1 MISVCFVC
9 LGNIC
14 RSPTAEGVMLK
25 KLEEQDLHETIR
37 IDSAGTSAYH
47 VGEKADARSREC
59 ALKRGYQLP
68 SRARQL
74 TNKDIQDFD
83 YIIAMDMSNKDNI
96 EKDCTSEEQ
105 RSKIYMFRQF
115 EEGMDSTSNVPDP
128 YYGGTSGFDNVL
140 DICERGCEGLIRF
153 LKERHMNK

>member
-25 KLEEQDLHETIR
+25 KLKDHNLQDVIA

-47 VGEKADARSREC
+47 VGERADARSREC
-59 ALKRGYQLP
+59 AQKRGYELQ
-68 SRARQL
+68 SRARQF
-74 TNKDIQDFD
+74 TNLDFEQFD
-83 YIIAMDMSNKDNI
+83 YIIAMDQSNRKNLLLSS
-96 EKDCTSEEQ
+96 TEEHKQ
-105 RSKIYMFRQF
+105 KIFMFRQF
-115 EEGMDSTSNVPDP
+115 EEGMNSQSDVPDP

-140 DICERGCEGLIRF
+140 DICERGCDGLIEF
-153 LKERHMNK
+153 LKKQM